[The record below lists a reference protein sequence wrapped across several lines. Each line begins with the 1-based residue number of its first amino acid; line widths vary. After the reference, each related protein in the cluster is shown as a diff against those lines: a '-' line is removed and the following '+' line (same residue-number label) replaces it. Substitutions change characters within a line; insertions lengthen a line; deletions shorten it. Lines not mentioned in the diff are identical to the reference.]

1 MGSLQESPE
10 WRKPSRDIDRERKG
24 FAERGGGRR
33 GGGGKEPQ
41 RIIERRKTQTRRASP
56 PCAAAEELRQ
66 CHRGAGANE
75 ADG

>member
-1 MGSLQESPE
+1 MGSLQESLE
-10 WRKPSRDIDRERKG
+10 WRKLDIDRERKA
-24 FAERGGGRR
+24 FAEQ
-33 GGGGKEPQ
+33 GGGGGGGEEPQ

-66 CHRGAGANE
+66 CHRGAGANK